1 MKKEKKF
8 RFKDYLIE
16 LSKSVAVPQ
25 KEEIDGI
32 TDFVV
37 VKNDNDKETEVFMD
51 VVTPIMTRA
60 MWEEVQKQKEKNKL
74 AYCRDRV
81 YIFFQKL
88 VCPTC
93 GNIMVCK
100 GSGGEKKKYMYY
112 HCQECKVYYRED
124 LIEQCLI
131 DYILDLVEYDY
142 YVKKYFYPI
151 LAEKKDDES
160 KKIDEEIKK
169 LLQQKDRLKKAYMN
183 GILEMEDF
191 SEDYKLIE
199 EKLSILENKRIDAL
213 DFDKENY
220 NPQHLMAQ
228 RDIEREKLTE
238 HEMYKDVLLKLWTMK
253 SKDEK
258 QSFISK
264 FIDTATLKKNKDGSF
279 EIEKVNFRSSFIEQ
293 IDKLYDKGIVDIPT
307 MIERDGKLEDVKV
320 SVNMNKNQ
328 VENYIENLKKEL
340 DIKYMDLGEY
350 YFHDDKIDENY
361 DTKTEV
367 AKIRKSAVEFKIKKN
382 EKPIR
387 MIAIKQYKNFLS
399 KPEGK
404 INLGLVTKIVSKK
417 KQNK

>member
-1 MKKEKKF
+1 
-8 RFKDYLIE
+8 
-16 LSKSVAVPQ
+16 
-25 KEEIDGI
+25 
-32 TDFVV
+32 
-37 VKNDNDKETEVFMD
+37 
-51 VVTPIMTRA
+51 
-60 MWEEVQKQKEKNKL
+60 
-74 AYCRDRV
+74 
-81 YIFFQKL
+81 
-88 VCPTC
+88 
-93 GNIMVCK
+93 
-100 GSGGEKKKYMYY
+100 
-112 HCQECKVYYRED
+112 
-124 LIEQCLI
+124 
-131 DYILDLVEYDY
+131 
-142 YVKKYFYPI
+142 
-151 LAEKKDDES
+151 
-160 KKIDEEIKK
+160 
-169 LLQQKDRLKKAYMN
+169 MN

-199 EKLSILENKRIDAL
+199 EKLSTLENKRIDAL

-220 NPQHLMAQ
+220 NPQHLMAE

-264 FIDTATLKKNKDGSF
+264 FIDTATLKKNKYGSF

-328 VENYIENLKKEL
+328 VEDYIENLKKEL
-340 DIKYMDLGEY
+340 DVKYMDLGEY

-367 AKIRKSAVEFKIKKN
+367 SKIRKSAVEFKIKKN

-387 MIAIKQYKNFLS
+387 MIAIKQYKNFLV

-404 INLGLVTKIVSKK
+404 INLGLVTKIVEKK